1 LTNPP
6 PRYFNLIFFAMVAA
20 LMSGAVS
27 FAVTAVNLMAIL
39 GFGGALFIAW
49 LKAWAFAFPI
59 AYPVAMV
66 VSPACR
72 KLTLKL
78 LGASARPTE

>member
-1 LTNPP
+1 
-6 PRYFNLIFFAMVAA
+6 MVAA

-27 FAVTAVNLMAIL
+27 LAVTAINL
-39 GFGGALFIAW
+39 GGALGFSGALIIAW

-59 AYPVAMV
+59 AYPVAMA

-78 LGASARPTE
+78 LDGSARPTE